1 MVANIITVSQNRKKF
16 SKYLM
21 CGYAKFTLT
30 NG

>member
-16 SKYLM
+16 GQYLM
-21 CGYAKFTLT
+21 CGYAKFILT